1 MTSKLIVALDFDNEL
16 DALNL
21 VEKLD
26 PKSCGLKVGS
36 ELFTLLGT
44 SFVKQLI
51 KRQFNVFLD
60 LKFHDIPNTVAKAC
74 KAGADL
80 GVWMMNVHA
89 SGGMSMM
96 QAARKAIDSYGVNR
110 PILIAVTVLTSFKQN
125 ELTTIGVT
133 APVIDQVK
141 NLAILTKESGLD
153 GVVSSAQE
161 VKIIKSSCNDQFIT
175 VTPGIRLASNSNDDQ
190 SRVMSPKQAIEE
202 GSDFLVVGRPI
213 TQAANPEI
221 VVDEILSSIQNI

>member
-125 ELTTIGVT
+125 ELTAIGVT